1 MPAAMVAQNSRAEP
15 YRVLTPLETAWK
27 PADKVSISWPLT
39 IGVIMVIGGLISSA
53 NSRGGEYWLWIIAGA
68 LIAWYGYSTRPD
80 RGAPPKDRDPAGYR
94 AWYLEQ
100 ARQVMAQAC
109 TPRPPARSFESESE
123 QRLYSALERAH
134 LSVHRQQMVPSGY
147 GRGYEYC
154 ADIAYYDPWCG
165 LRIDIEVDGS
175 FKDANPE
182 LQGKW
187 LAGIND
193 SPGSAGTYC
202 CSKPTT
208 APFSSSSAHMGK
220 AGSCRYRARTV
231 PNTASE
237 CAPPLRNDLRGRT
250 RPAWTSIRDG
260 KYAKLFT
267 LQAGAYR
274 RVPLISP
281 SSR

>member
-27 PADKVSISWPLT
+27 PTDKASISWPLT

-154 ADIAYYDPWCG
+154 ADIAYYDPSCG

-182 LQGKW
+182 LQGKMARRDQRFTGLGW
-187 LAGIND
+187 HVLRFHAVDAYND
-193 SPGSAGTYC
+193 AAACVRFVQNYVDEAMLNH
-202 CSKPTT
+202 K
-208 APFSSSSAHMGK
+208 
-220 AGSCRYRARTV
+220 RALGMLQV
-231 PNTASE
+231 AD
-237 CAPPLRNDLRGRT
+237 DLRGGAFGSTFSKSATGDR
-250 RPAWTSIRDG
+250 A
-260 KYAKLFT
+260 AT
-267 LQAGAYR
+267 LEDL
-274 RVPLISP
+274 PF
-281 SSR
+281 